1 MQDFFTIKY
10 SSESRTNG
18 KTIYNNCSITKNVD
32 ILSSMFNYFI
42 LNTVD
47 SFEYMLNR
55 VCNLMIER
63 QITLTFFISI
73 ELTELFLAQGHN
85 E

>member
-1 MQDFFTIKY
+1 M
-10 SSESRTNG
+10 G
-18 KTIYNNCSITKNVD
+18 

-47 SFEYMLNR
+47 SFEYMLTR

-63 QITLTFFISI
+63 QITLTFFISVD
-73 ELTELFLAQGHN
+73 LTELFLAQGHN